1 MNEIKTLVPVEALL
15 REAKGDPA
23 EAMRLAALFGYGLA
37 VADLDEACLVR
48 AEPAP
53 EAGQ

>member
-1 MNEIKTLVPVEALL
+1 MNEIKSLVPTEALL
-15 REAKGDPA
+15 QEAQGNIT

-37 VADLDEACLVR
+37 VADLDEACLVK
-48 AEPAP
+48 AEPAQ

>member
-1 MNEIKTLVPVEALL
+1 MNEIKTLVPVEDLL
-15 REAKGDPA
+15 QEANGDPT

-37 VADLDEACLVR
+37 VADLDEACLIK

>member
-1 MNEIKTLVPVEALL
+1 MNEITALVPTEALL
-15 REAKGDPA
+15 QQAQGDPA

-37 VADLDEACLVR
+37 VADLDEACLVK
-48 AEPAP
+48 AEPTQ

>member
-15 REAKGDPA
+15 QEAKGDPT

>member
-1 MNEIKTLVPVEALL
+1 MNEIKALVPTEALL
-15 REAKGDPA
+15 QEANGDTT

-37 VADLDEACLVR
+37 VSDLDEACLVR
-48 AEPAP
+48 AEPAQ

>member
-1 MNEIKTLVPVEALL
+1 MEDIKILVPVEDLL
-15 REAKGDPA
+15 QEAQGDTA

-37 VADLDEACLVR
+37 VSDIDEACLVKP
-48 AEPAP
+48 EPAT

>member
-1 MNEIKTLVPVEALL
+1 MNEIKALVPTEALL
-15 REAKGDPA
+15 QEAKGDTA

-37 VADLDEACLVR
+37 VADLDEACLIK
-48 AEPAP
+48 AEPAQ

>member
-1 MNEIKTLVPVEALL
+1 MNEIRALVPTEALL
-15 REAKGDPA
+15 REANGDTA

-37 VADLDEACLVR
+37 VSDLDEACLVR
-48 AEPAP
+48 VEPAA